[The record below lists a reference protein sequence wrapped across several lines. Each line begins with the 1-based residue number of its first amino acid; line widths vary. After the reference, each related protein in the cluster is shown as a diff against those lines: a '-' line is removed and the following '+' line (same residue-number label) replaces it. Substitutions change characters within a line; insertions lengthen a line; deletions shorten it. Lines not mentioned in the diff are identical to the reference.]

1 MRLPFDRTRPMTVTS
16 LDGESSTTHFVHTD
30 VVNWVLLEQD
40 GQLTL
45 IDGGYPGQA
54 DQVVDSIERIG
65 RSPRDIRGALL
76 THAHVDHVGGLA
88 RLQARFG
95 FDVYMDRVEVDHALR
110 RHIQQADARDLAP
123 QAVNPRLWSWLAK
136 TIPLG
141 VLDRSGLAE
150 ASPFPTD
157 RQQPLDLPGAPVP
170 VSSPGHTDGHSAYL
184 VADGRALVS
193 GDALVSGHELSRS
206 TGPQCIPSLFQ
217 HDEPTA
223 RRSVQRFIDLDADI
237 LLPGHGPLHRGSVA
251 AAAREALS
259 R

>member
-1 MRLPFDRTRPMTVTS
+1 MRLPFGRTRPMTIS
-16 LDGESSTTHFVHTD
+16 SIEAESSTTHFVHTD
-30 VVNWVLLEQD
+30 VVNWVLLEQH

-54 DQVVDSIERIG
+54 DQVIESIERIG
-65 RSPRDIRGALL
+65 RSAEDIRGALL

-95 FDVYMDRVEVDHALR
+95 FDVYMDHVEVDHALR
-110 RHIQQADARDLAP
+110 RHLQQANALNLAP
-123 QAVNPRLWSWLAK
+123 QAVNPRLWSWLMK
-136 TIPLG
+136 TVPLG

-150 ASPFPTD
+150 ASSFPAD
-157 RQQPLDLPGAPVP
+157 RHEPLDLPGAPVP

-184 VADGRALVS
+184 VAGGRALVS
-193 GDALVSGHELSRS
+193 GDALVSDHELSRF

-223 RRSVQRFIDLDADI
+223 RRSVERFTDLDADI
-237 LLPGHGPLHRGSVA
+237 LLPGHGPIHRGSVA
-251 AAAREALS
+251 AAAREALA